1 MSYIIFQAIE
11 NNNITKVKELLE
23 SGIDV
28 NARNQFGDTPI
39 QITCVGGYIEILKLL
54 LSHPDIDVN
63 ARNDY
68 GTTPLYKACNNKFIE
83 IVKLLLAHPSIDV
96 NLEKENGFTPLLL
109 SIHAKSFDISKLLLD
124 HPKID
129 VNKTDAQKTW
139 TPILLIY
146 TSIISNQKSGNL
158 ELKQEYLN
166 LFNWVISNPKFDFSN
181 TGKDNISI
189 LHKICEDRESDML
202 SLVLQYPTIDI
213 NIKDKY
219 NKTPIFKLTEYS
231 SSKSN
236 KNVADMLNLLLYKPE
251 IDLNVYDENGNSF
264 LFYSEN
270 LIIEYVLNHSS
281 KKIDVNY
288 MITKNNSILKN
299 ACINNNLELVKKLL
313 KYPELKNTTDYKL
326 MQKQYNRSIKKILLK
341 KFVKEPMRKI
351 NSILGQIEV

>member
-1 MSYIIFQAIE
+1 
-11 NNNITKVKELLE
+11 
-23 SGIDV
+23 
-28 NARNQFGDTPI
+28 
-39 QITCVGGYIEILKLL
+39 
-54 LSHPDIDVN
+54 
-63 ARNDY
+63 
-68 GTTPLYKACNNKFIE
+68 
-83 IVKLLLAHPSIDV
+83 
-96 NLEKENGFTPLLL
+96 
-109 SIHAKSFDISKLLLD
+109 
-124 HPKID
+124 
-129 VNKTDAQKTW
+129 
-139 TPILLIY
+139 
-146 TSIISNQKSGNL
+146 
-158 ELKQEYLN
+158 
-166 LFNWVISNPKFDFSN
+166 
-181 TGKDNISI
+181 
-189 LHKICEDRESDML
+189 ML